1 LEDITLQQ
9 DPAVR
14 AVLALEDGRV
24 FNGRAAGAR
33 TRRGGEVVFNT
44 SLTGYQEVFTDP
56 SYAGQIVCLTY
67 PHIGN
72 VGANPEDQE
81 SAKPYIEALIVRDFS
96 PIASNWRSSE
106 SAQHYLERNRVPV
119 ICDIDTRALVRH
131 LRQVGAL
138 RGIVSTDGTPAEH
151 LIAEAR
157 ALPTMA
163 GLELASRVTSP
174 RIYAW
179 SQGSIDLAEPL
190 ATSAVA
196 GAGARH
202 SGTGGV
208 SGSLKLD
215 FNKTEKSSR
224 AAETPRHR
232 VVAYDFGI
240 KQSIL
245 RLLVDHGCDVTVV
258 PAQTSAEDVLA
269 MKPNGVFLSNGPG
282 DPEPID
288 YAVKN
293 IQKLVGRV
301 PIFGICLGHQLCGLA
316 LGGKTFKLKFGHH
329 GSNHPV
335 KNLVTQ
341 KVEITAQN
349 HGFCV
354 DPESLPSSEVEI
366 THMNLNDGTNEG
378 MRHRSLPLFSV
389 QYHPEASPGPHDA
402 RYLFDDFIAMMREG
416 GR

>member
-1 LEDITLQQ
+1 LEDTLTQQ
-9 DPAVR
+9 AAGR
-14 AVLALEDGRV
+14 ATLALEDGRV

-56 SYAGQIVCLTY
+56 SYSGQIVCLTY

-72 VGANPEDQE
+72 VGANLDDEE
-81 SAKPYIEALIVRDFS
+81 SPKPYIEALVVREFS
-96 PIASNWRSSE
+96 PLASNWRSSE
-106 SAQHYLERNRVPV
+106 SAQQYLERHGVPV
-119 ICDIDTRALVRH
+119 IWDLDTRALVRH
-131 LRQVGAL
+131 LRDAGAL
-138 RGIVSTDGTPAEH
+138 RGVVATDGTAAEQ

-163 GLELASRVTSP
+163 GQELAGRVTTQ
-174 RIYAW
+174 RQYQW
-179 SQGSIDLAEPL
+179 TKGSIDLAAPISV
-190 ATSAVA
+190 AAAA
-196 GAGARH
+196 GALAAGKSDGRRVDFSGAAARRA
-202 SGTGGV
+202 GV
-208 SGSLKLD
+208 
-215 FNKTEKSSR
+215 
-224 AAETPRHR
+224 AARHR

-240 KQSIL
+240 KQNIL
-245 RLLVDHGCDVTVV
+245 RLLVDHNCDVTVV
-258 PAQTSAEDVLA
+258 PAGTSASDVLA
-269 MKPNGVFLSNGPG
+269 LKPDGVFLSNGPG
-282 DPEPID
+282 DPEPIG
-288 YAVKN
+288 YAVEN
-293 IQKLVGRV
+293 IRKLLGRV

-316 LGGKTFKLKFGHH
+316 LGGRTFKLKFGHH

-335 KNLVTQ
+335 KNLLTE

-354 DPESLPSSEVEI
+354 DPDSLPSSDVEI
-366 THMNLNDGTNEG
+366 THVNLNDHTNEG

-402 RYLFDDFIAMMREG
+402 RYLFDDFIALMHEA

>member
-1 LEDITLQQ
+1 
-9 DPAVR
+9 
-14 AVLALEDGRV
+14 
-24 FNGRAAGAR
+24 
-33 TRRGGEVVFNT
+33 VVFNT

-72 VGANPEDQE
+72 VGANRDDEE
-81 SAKPYIEALIVRDFS
+81 SPKPYIEALIVREFS
-96 PIASNWRSSE
+96 PLASNWRSNE
-106 SAQHYLERNRVPV
+106 TAQRYLERHHVPV
-119 ICDIDTRALVRH
+119 IWDLDTRALVRH
-131 LRQVGAL
+131 LRKVGAL
-138 RGIVSTDGTPAEH
+138 RGVVATDGTPAEK

-163 GLELASRVTSP
+163 GQELASRVTAP
-174 RIYAW
+174 NRYEW
-179 SQGSIDLAEPL
+179 NRGSIEIAEPIGAIASPEAVL
-190 ATSAVA
+190 AGRGDAQA
-196 GAGARH
+196 KDGANAA
-202 SGTGGV
+202 SGGG
-208 SGSLKLD
+208 
-215 FNKTEKSSR
+215 R
-224 AAETPRHR
+224 YR

-240 KQSIL
+240 KQNIL

-269 MKPNGVFLSNGPG
+269 LKPQGVFLSNGPG
-282 DPEPID
+282 DPEPIG
-288 YAVKN
+288 YAIAN
-293 IQKLVGRV
+293 IRKLLGRV

-316 LGGKTFKLKFGHH
+316 LGGHTFKLKFGHH

-335 KNLVTQ
+335 KNLITE

-366 THMNLNDGTNEG
+366 THVNLNDHTNEG
-378 MRHRSLPLFSV
+378 MRHRTLPLFSV

-402 RYLFDDFIAMMREG
+402 RYLFDNFVSLMDG
-416 GR
+416 TT